1 VFQILIAIILNER
14 ERERE
19 REEENSWQ
27 PIPCLRDCVKAF
39 DSFWQEEDNFSVE
52 MFRIWGFHGYKN
64 KKTKKQKTKKR
75 KEAKNK
81 KQKQKPSWG
90 FYIIQLAIISS
101 F

>member
-1 VFQILIAIILNER
+1 
-14 ERERE
+14 
-19 REEENSWQ
+19 
-27 PIPCLRDCVKAF
+27 
-39 DSFWQEEDNFSVE
+39 